1 MSRITELIK
10 EKCPNGVKYKKL
22 GDISN
27 ITTGKLNANEM
38 VENGMYPFFTCNS
51 EPYRINTYAFD
62 TEAILISGNGSQ
74 VGHIN
79 YYQGKF
85 NAYQR
90 TYVLDKFKDV
100 NIKYMFHWFK
110 CYLKKYIK
118 MFKKDGSVPYIT
130 LPMLQDFKIAIPP
143 LEVQEEIVRIL
154 DKFGELEAELEAE
167 LEVRKHQYEFW
178 RDKIFK
184 FEGRND
190 VKWLSL
196 GEIAIDIYRGNGIK
210 RDEIIEGGISCVR
223 YGEIYTTYNIWF
235 DYCISHT
242 SKNVV
247 RNPKIFEHNDLLF
260 AITGESVEEI
270 SKTIAYVG
278 DERCYAGG
286 DIVVMK
292 HNQNAKYLSYA
303 LSTKDAIFQKCKGK
317 VKSKVVHSNVPS
329 IKEIIVPIV
338 SLKEQEE
345 IVNKL
350 DHFYNIVNSF
360 KYGLPAEIELRR
372 KQYEY
377 YRNKL
382 LSFEE
387 LSIDG

>member
-1 MSRITELIK
+1 MSRIHELIK

-22 GDISN
+22 GDIAS
-27 ITTGKLNANEM
+27 ITTGKLNANQM
-38 VENGMYPFFTCNS
+38 VENGIYPFFTCNS

-90 TYVLDKFKDV
+90 TYVLDQFKDV

-130 LPMLQDFKIAIPP
+130 LPMLQDFKVAIPP

-154 DKFGELEAELEAE
+154 DKFGELEAELEVE
-167 LEVRKHQYEFW
+167 LEVRKQQYEFW
-178 RDKIFK
+178 CGKLLNNDINIKKLGDIATFSQGIQVDVDKQFEVKLDGMVQFLRIVDFVKNDEIPRYIYKPDDRYMKQEETELVMIRYGASAAGKVFLNKSGAIANNMFK
-184 FEGRND
+184 IN
-190 VKWLSL
+190 LNT
-196 GEIAIDIYRGNGIK
+196 NGI
-210 RDEIIEGGISCVR
+210 
-223 YGEIYTTYNIWF
+223 NI
-235 DYCISHT
+235 
-242 SKNVV
+242 
-247 RNPKIFEHNDLLF
+247 
-260 AITGESVEEI
+260 
-270 SKTIAYVG
+270 
-278 DERCYAGG
+278 
-286 DIVVMK
+286 
-292 HNQNAKYLSYA
+292 KYLWHY
-303 LSTKDAIFQKCKGK
+303 LSQNSVYKLLNNTGGGSTMPAINFKM
-317 VKSKVVHSNVPS
+317 VSSLY
-329 IKEIIVPIV
+329 IPIPP
-338 SLKEQEE
+338 LKEQQR
-345 IVNKL
+345 IVNILDKFDKL
-350 DHFYNIVNSF
+350 VNDISE
-360 KYGLPAEIELRR
+360 GLPAEIELRR

-387 LSIDG
+387 L